1 MSEQKLIA
9 ESRTFEQQMIER
21 DKRATKAGFVV
32 GGMGLLIAVLALVAV
47 VVMLPLKQTDVEL
60 YTLDNHTGRVEHVTR
75 TSKTSLTATEA
86 YQKAM
91 AANYVKVR
99 ERYVYPSLQDD
110 YETVQVYNAP
120 QVNDDYLAL
129 YAGKNAPDKVYKN
142 GAHTVKVEILSNQI
156 TDATAPDRVAT
167 IRYKKII
174 RRLADNSTRNEY
186 WDARFTFHSNPDK
199 EMSDAEREINYF
211 GFTVTSW
218 QTDREIQEVNDEK
231 VNVYRTG
238 TDDVRRGMGCGHTA
252 GKPL

>member
-1 MSEQKLIA
+1 MNEQKLIA
-9 ESRTFEQQMIER
+9 ESRTFEQQMIDR

-32 GGMGLLIAVLALVAV
+32 GGVGLLIAVLALVAV
-47 VVMLPLKQTDVEL
+47 VVMLPLKQTDVDL
-60 YTLDNHTGRVEHVTR
+60 YTVDNHTGRVEHVTR

-156 TDATAPDRVAT
+156 TDGTAPIKSPLFAT
-167 IRYKKII
+167 
-174 RRLADNSTRNEY
+174 RRLSAVWLITAPATSIGMPGSHSIQTLTR
-186 WDARFTFHSNPDK
+186 T
-199 EMSDAEREINYF
+199 
-211 GFTVTSW
+211 
-218 QTDREIQEVNDEK
+218 
-231 VNVYRTG
+231 
-238 TDDVRRGMGCGHTA
+238 
-252 GKPL
+252 

>member
-1 MSEQKLIA
+1 
-9 ESRTFEQQMIER
+9 
-21 DKRATKAGFVV
+21 
-32 GGMGLLIAVLALVAV
+32 
-47 VVMLPLKQTDVEL
+47 
-60 YTLDNHTGRVEHVTR
+60 
-75 TSKTSLTATEA
+75 
-86 YQKAM
+86 M

-120 QVNDDYLAL
+120 RKNAPE
-129 YAGKNAPDKVYKN
+129 NAPDKVYKN

-218 QTDREIQEVNDEK
+218 QTDREI
-231 VNVYRTG
+231 
-238 TDDVRRGMGCGHTA
+238 RGGE
-252 GKPL
+252 